1 MEALVM
7 AGGKGTR
14 MGYCG
19 VEKPMIEV
27 GGVFTVKRVID
38 ALNGSKSIDKI
49 LVSVSPNTPDTERYV
64 KELGVETIRTSG
76 EDYVEDLHDSFRI
89 LSGKYVLTCPS
100 DMPLMRSYTVD
111 AFVDYFNANP
121 DDTMTAIVEE
131 DVVVKSGFRPS
142 FDFGLDGKKWV
153 LSGMNIMDRA
163 KILTGEELSYS
174 YFMTDWVDLAINMNT
189 EAELKIA
196 RSFFLD

>member
-7 AGGKGTR
+7 AGGKGSR

-38 ALNGSKSIDKI
+38 ALSASKNIDKI

-64 KELGVETIRTSG
+64 KELGIETIRTSG

-89 LSGKYVLTCPS
+89 LKGKYVLTCPS

-131 DVVVKSGFRPS
+131 DVVVKSGFTPS

>member
-14 MGYCG
+14 MGFCG

-27 GGVFTVKRVID
+27 GGIYTVERVLNALMESRNID
-38 ALNGSKSIDKI
+38 HI

-64 KELGVETIRTSG
+64 KELGIETIRTSG

-89 LSGKYVLTCPS
+89 LNGKYVLTCPS
-100 DMPLMRSYTVD
+100 DMPLLRPYTVD
-111 AFVDYFNANP
+111 AFVDYFNENP
-121 DDTMTAIVEE
+121 DDSMTAIVEE
-131 DVVVKSGFRPS
+131 DVVTNSGFTPS
-142 FDFGLDGKKWV
+142 FDFDYEGKKWV
-153 LSGMNIMDRA
+153 LSGMNIMDRK
-163 KILTGEELSYS
+163 KILDDIVLNYS

-189 EAELKIA
+189 EYELKIA
-196 RSFFLD
+196 RSFFL

>member
-1 MEALVM
+1 M

-38 ALNGSKSIDKI
+38 ALNGSRNIDKI

-64 KELGVETIRTSG
+64 KELGIETIRTSG

-89 LSGKYVLTCPS
+89 LNGKYVLTCPS
-100 DMPLMRSYTVD
+100 DMPLMRSSTVD
-111 AFVDYFNANP
+111 AFIDYFRANP

-131 DVVVKSGFRPS
+131 DVVVKSGFKPS

-189 EAELKIA
+189 EKELEIA
-196 RSFFLD
+196 RSFFL

>member
-14 MGYCG
+14 MGFCG

-27 GGVFTVKRVID
+27 GGVYTVERVIN
-38 ALNGSKSIDKI
+38 ALKDSKNIDKI

-64 KELGVETIRTSG
+64 KELGIETIRTSG

-89 LSGKYVLTCPS
+89 LNGRYVLTCPS
-100 DMPLMRSYTVD
+100 DMPLLRPFTVD
-111 AFVDYFNANP
+111 AFIDYFLSNP
-121 DDTMTAIVEE
+121 NDSMTAIVEE
-131 DVVVKSGFRPS
+131 DVVTNSGFTPS
-142 FDFGLDGKKWV
+142 FDFDYEGKKWV
-153 LSGMNIMDRA
+153 LSGMNIMDRK
-163 KILTGEELSYS
+163 KILDDVVLDYS

-189 EAELKIA
+189 EYELKIA
-196 RSFFLD
+196 RSFFL

>member
-7 AGGKGTR
+7 AGGKGSR

-38 ALNGSKSIDKI
+38 ALSASKNIDKI

-89 LSGKYVLTCPS
+89 LKGRYVLTCPS

-111 AFVDYFNANP
+111 AFVDHFNANP

-131 DVVVKSGFRPS
+131 DVVVKSGFTPS

-189 EAELKIA
+189 EEELKIA

>member
-38 ALNGSKSIDKI
+38 ALNGSKNIDKI

-64 KELGVETIRTSG
+64 KDLGVETIRTSG

-111 AFVDYFNANP
+111 AFIDYFNANP

-131 DVVVKSGFRPS
+131 DVVVKSGFTPS
-142 FDFGLDGKKWV
+142 FDFGFDGKKWV